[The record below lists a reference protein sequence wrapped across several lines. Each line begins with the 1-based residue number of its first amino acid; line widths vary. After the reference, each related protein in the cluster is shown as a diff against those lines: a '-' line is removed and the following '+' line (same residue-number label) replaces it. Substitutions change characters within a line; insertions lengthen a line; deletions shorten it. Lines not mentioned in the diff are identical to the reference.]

1 MIVKDLDQRES
12 RGKKMD
18 KILVLKHGKIIEQGT
33 YRDLL
38 RKRGHFYKIWKKQ
51 GGWK

>member
-1 MIVKDLDQRES
+1 MIMAAHRLSTLKN
-12 RGKKMD
+12 MD

-38 RKRGHFYKIWKKQ
+38 VKRGHFYKIWKKQ